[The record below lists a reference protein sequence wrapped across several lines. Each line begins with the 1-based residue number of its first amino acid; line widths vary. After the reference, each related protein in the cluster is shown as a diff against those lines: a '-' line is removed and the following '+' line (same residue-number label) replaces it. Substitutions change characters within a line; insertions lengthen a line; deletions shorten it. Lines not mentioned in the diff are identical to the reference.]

1 MKKKI
6 KKALKNAEREAEN
19 ASMNGYGFLEAY
31 YYGKTDAYKEVLK
44 QIKGKE
50 HGNTL

>member
-19 ASMNGYGFLEAY
+19 ASING
-31 YYGKTDAYKEVLK
+31 YGKTDAYKEVLK
-44 QIKGKE
+44 QIKEKE